1 MLSKEFLKPIIA
13 GVRRAMPVVL
23 GYIPIGFAYGVLAG
37 KSGLSAF
44 NALLMS
50 IIVFAGSAQ
59 FIAVGLI
66 ASGAG
71 VIPIIITTFIVNLRH
86 LLMAASLAPYM
97 SKWKKSMQ
105 AFFAY
110 ELTDETFALH
120 SSAATSLNDKKIE
133 ALAVNVTS
141 QLSWIVGTLLG
152 LLAAG
157 IMGDIKP
164 FGLDYALAAMFIGLL
179 VGQCLDYPRIFTA
192 VLAGV
197 IATIMYLLGFQQSY
211 VIVSSVIA
219 ATIGL
224 GVEQWTKQKSV

>member
-1 MLSKEFLKPIIA
+1 VSEENLKSIFA

-37 KSGLSAF
+37 KSGLSFF

-71 VIPIIITTFIVNLRH
+71 AASIIATTFIVNLRH
-86 LLMAASLAPYM
+86 ILMAASLAPYL

-105 AFFAY
+105 ALFAY

-120 SSAATSLNDKKIE
+120 SSAASSLNEKKTE
-133 ALAVNVTS
+133 AIVLNVTC
-141 QLSWIVGTLLG
+141 QLSWILGTVLG
-152 LLAAG
+152 LVAAG

-164 FGLDYALAAMFIGLL
+164 FGLDFALAAMFIGLL
-179 VGQCLDYPRIFTA
+179 VGQCLDYPRIFAA

-197 IATIMYLLGFQQSY
+197 IATIMYMAGFQQSY
-211 VIVSSVIA
+211 VIVSSIIA
-219 ATIGL
+219 ASVGL
-224 GVEQWTKQKSV
+224 GVEQWVKQKSA